1 MFEKLKNV
9 FSTKP
14 RDEQL
19 QHRLDELRQRTPRP
33 VFWLFGK
40 TQSGKTSIIKFLTG
54 AEEAEI
60 GQGFRPCT
68 RFSRQYEF
76 PTPEAPL
83 LTFLDTRG
91 MDEPGYDATEDI
103 ARFNGLAHV
112 VVVTVKVLDHA
123 LESILANLQKIREA
137 QPTRSIILVLTCLHE
152 AYPQQQHPEP
162 YPFPQNR
169 SPNAEFRFV
178 PPAPQ
183 PTGNGV
189 NGDPSSSI
197 GNRQSAI
204 GNLYTSLEEQ
214 RRRFAGLVDAV
225 VPIDLTPPLE
235 GFNDPNYGGEALKQ
249 TLLEALPAAYRQTM
263 INLDEATHELQDL
276 YAQHALPHIMGYS
289 SLAASA
295 GAIPVP
301 WLDLLVIPG
310 IQTRMVYHLAQFY
323 GQPLTAN
330 RFLEMAGSM
339 GLGVIFRQAVRELVK
354 FIPYVG
360 SVAGYALAGA
370 STFALGKAFCYY
382 YSAVHK
388 GHVPKP
394 EDLRRYYQEQL
405 TVAEKHWA
413 EMRKHQKE
421 AEGSK

>member
-1 MFEKLKNV
+1 MVPAMFEKLKRV

-19 QHRLDELRQRTPRP
+19 QQRLDELRKRTPRP

-40 TQSGKTSIIKFLTG
+40 TQSGKTSLIKFLTG
-54 AEEAEI
+54 AEDAEI

-91 MDEPGYDATEDI
+91 MDEPGYDAAEDI
-103 ARFNGLAHV
+103 ARFNELAHV

-123 LESILANLQKIREA
+123 LENVLVNLRKIREA
-137 QPTRSIILVLTCLHE
+137 QPTRPVILALTCLHE
-152 AYPQQQHPEP
+152 AYPQQQHPQP
-162 YPFPQNR
+162 YPFAEVR
-169 SPNAEFRFV
+169 SAKADFRFV
-178 PPAPQ
+178 PPAPEQ
-183 PTGNGV
+183 TGNGQAGAEPAV
-189 NGDPSSSI
+189 T
-197 GNRQSAI
+197 
-204 GNLYTSLEEQ
+204 NLYTSLEEQ
-214 RRRFAGLVDAV
+214 RRRFEGLVDAT
-225 VPIDLTPPLE
+225 VPIDLTPPVE
-235 GFNDPNYGGEALKQ
+235 GFNDPNYGGETLKQ
-249 TLLEALPAAYRQTM
+249 VLLDALPAAYRQTM
-263 INLDEATHELQDL
+263 ITLDEATHELQDL
-276 YAQHALPHIMGYS
+276 YAQHALPHILGYS

-295 GAIPVP
+295 GSIPIP

-330 RFLEMAGSM
+330 RFLELAGSM
-339 GLGVIFRQAVRELVK
+339 GLGVIVRQAVRELVK

-405 TVAEKHWA
+405 AVAEKHWT

-421 AEGSK
+421 AEGPK